1 MRWTWDE
8 EKDRTNKAKHGVSF
22 ETAQLVF
29 EDALAV
35 TVPDPFEEEERWR
48 TIGSPHDAI
57 DLVLLVVHTWPI
69 PDETAE
75 EVGRIISAR
84 KATREE
90 RRQYEEGK
98 F

>member
-22 ETAQLVF
+22 ETAQLV
-29 EDALAV
+29 
-35 TVPDPFEEEERWR
+35 FEEEERWR